1 MTVTSAISSTDGSE
15 ELTYHSKNDVFSRL
29 LLFPGFDLLL
39 SLIIVI
45 KFLPSFHLI
54 GMLLANAETP
64 HSINNKLIKYQKTK
78 LKIKYSKMFDHFFS
92 SVHQES
98 VTFSPERVNKDM
110 CKVLCAGCSFCILQY
125 QRSMGEGVRGSSPR
139 KMITKGEIG

>member
-1 MTVTSAISSTDGSE
+1 MAVTSAISSTDGSE

-64 HSINNKLIKYQKTK
+64 HFINNKLIKYQKTK
-78 LKIKYSKMFDHFFS
+78 LKIKYSKIFDHFFP

-98 VTFSPERVNKDM
+98 VKFSPERVNKDM
-110 CKVLCAGCSFCILQY
+110 CKVLCAACSFCILQY
-125 QRSMGEGVRGSSPR
+125 QRSWVKGSEGPLPE
-139 KMITKGEIG
+139 K

>member
-1 MTVTSAISSTDGSE
+1 MAVTSAISSTDGSE

-64 HSINNKLIKYQKTK
+64 HSINNKLIKYQKNK
-78 LKIKYSKMFDHFFS
+78 AKDKIFDHFFS

-110 CKVLCAGCSFCILQY
+110 CKVLCAACSFCILQY
-125 QRSMGEGVRGSSPR
+125 QRSMGEGVRGSSHR
-139 KMITKGEIG
+139 KMITKGEIS